1 MKDSRIEEYFAPS
14 PEMPKSLSK
23 EAILNRIEAEKVVP
37 EKPKSSGE
45 TPAGLVVAVFA
56 VILALA
62 LVLQSNFGNIGIA
75 KPEEVTQKQSAPEYI
90 PYTGDG
96 LPEGV
101 YTFANEQQLREYFV
115 NTSQDIYYVYNSTLT
130 DNAPVLRDDGA
141 DLAVKEE
148 LAPESATQSAVN
160 SSTNTL
166 AGSYTG
172 TNTQNSADEGDVIKN
187 DGRYL
192 YIISSANGGTSVNI
206 VDTNTMENLYNI
218 DYSDKSDAYASD
230 LYVNGNTLVV
240 LYKSGKM
247 VEVKENYRYVENTTL
262 ADIYDITDR
271 SKPELVRTVSQEG
284 SLVSSRMIGTVLY
297 TVTSYTEW
305 FQEDSDDLPVPEING
320 VKVNCSDIIHFDSKG
335 NSYTVITATDTADK
349 NSETTDL
356 SVLAPSNQIYCSEN
370 NLYILRNCYNSESGD
385 TTAITKI
392 SLEGTRLT
400 CSANGEVKGRF
411 NNNYSFDE
419 YEGNLRVVTT
429 NYNYKTFRNECALH
443 ILNGKLESIGEIA
456 DITGGLNEE
465 VKSVRFMGD
474 VAYVVT
480 FEQTDPL
487 FVLDLSEPEAPAIKG
502 ELFMPGYSTYLHPLG
517 NGRLLGIGYGGDD
530 ENADLNKLKI
540 ALYDVSNMTKPEI
553 LDEFIINNGDTTVN
567 YNPKALIYYAAKNI
581 IGIPVTVYDYGYYTK
596 TVNSYAVITY
606 ADGKL
611 ASVEG
616 FVHERSDYIYSSK
629 LFRGTC
635 IGDCLYTVDDY
646 SVIEHGLYDGEEKR
660 SCQLKV
666 ASHSGG
672 IAEEGYDVV
681 VSSPAMPAASDVAE

>member
-14 PEMPKSLSK
+14 PEMPGSLSK

-37 EKPKSSGE
+37 EKPKSGGKM
-45 TPAGLVVAVFA
+45 PAGLVVAAFA

-62 LVLQSNFGNIGIA
+62 LVLQSNFGNISIA
-75 KPEEVTQKQSAPEYI
+75 KPDEVTQKQSIPEYV

-101 YTFANEQQLREYFV
+101 YTFENEQQLRDYFA
-115 NTSQDIYYVYNSTLT
+115 NITQDIYYTYNSSFAG
-130 DNAPVLRDDGA
+130 APALRDD
-141 DLAVKEE
+141 AVAEDFVQKEE
-148 LAPESATQSAVN
+148 IAPEAPTQSAAN
-160 SSTNTL
+160 SAT
-166 AGSYTG
+166 GSAPDSFTG

-192 YIISSANGGTSVNI
+192 YIISSANGGTTVNI
-206 VDTNTMENLYNI
+206 VDTNTMKNLYNI
-218 DYSDKSDAYASD
+218 DYSDKSDAYVSD

-297 TVTSYTEW
+297 TVTTYNEW
-305 FQEDSDDLPVPEING
+305 SEEDGDDLPVPEING
-320 VKVNCSDIIHFDSKG
+320 VKVSCSDIIHFDSKG

-349 NSETTDL
+349 NSETTSL
-356 SVLAPSNQIYCSEN
+356 SVLAHSNQIYCSEN
-370 NLYILRNCYNSESGD
+370 NLYILRNCYYSESGD

-392 SLEGTRLT
+392 SLDGTRLT

-429 NYNYKTFRNECALH
+429 NYNYKTYKNECALH
-443 ILNGKLESIGEIA
+443 ILDGKLEVIGSIP

-517 NGRLLGIGYGGDD
+517 NGMLLGIGYGGDE

-540 ALYDVSNMTKPEI
+540 ALYDVSDMTKPEI
-553 LDEFIINNGDTTVN
+553 LDEFIINNGETTAN
-567 YNPKALIYYAAKNI
+567 YNPKALIHYAAKNI
-581 IGIPVTVYDYGYYTK
+581 IGIPVTVYSYSDYVK

-606 ADGKL
+606 TDGKL

-635 IGDCLYTVDDY
+635 IGDYLYTVDDY
-646 SVIEHGLYDGEEKR
+646 SVIEHGLSDGTQQR
-660 SCQLKV
+660 SCKLKV
-666 ASHSGG
+666 AYPSGG
-672 IAEEGYDVV
+672 ITPPDSGTQTVV
-681 VSSPAMPAASDVAE
+681 TSPAFIP